1 MSVIYVE
8 EGLKSVV
15 EVGLVG
21 GGGGSTLTTCNL
33 RIRTARTT
41 PFCLMPSS
49 PSLHSYPA
57 VFVSQYIVD
66 MLTLSQFK

>member
-1 MSVIYVE
+1 MSVIYIE
-8 EGLKSVV
+8 AGLKSVV

-21 GGGGSTLTTCNL
+21 GGGSPLTTCNL

-49 PSLHSYPA
+49 PPLHSYPA
-57 VFVSQYIVD
+57 VFVSQYIAG
-66 MLTLSQFK
+66 MLTVQ